1 MFGIGKKKD
10 PYSTVT
16 CRANKLEGGAVLALG
31 VAELDLPGICKLADS
46 SEVCSKISFGR
57 IYQKPGSLLAEHKP
71 DEQGYNARY
80 DKITKSIAVNLRQG
94 LMRQTLIFVT
104 REPVQLAGE
113 LSLTLEQE
121 APPEPTV
128 S

>member
-1 MFGIGKKKD
+1 MFGIKRKD
-10 PYSTVT
+10 PYDTVT
-16 CRANKLEGGAVLALG
+16 CRGRKLEGGAVLALAVG
-31 VAELDLPGICKLADS
+31 EIDLPAVVKAADG

-57 IYQKPGSLLAEHKP
+57 IYQKPGTLLANHDKE
-71 DEQGYNARY
+71 DRGYNARY
-80 DKITKSIAVNLRQG
+80 DKITRSIAVNVRQG

-104 REPVQLAGE
+104 REPQQLAGE
-113 LSLTLEQE
+113 MGITLEAE